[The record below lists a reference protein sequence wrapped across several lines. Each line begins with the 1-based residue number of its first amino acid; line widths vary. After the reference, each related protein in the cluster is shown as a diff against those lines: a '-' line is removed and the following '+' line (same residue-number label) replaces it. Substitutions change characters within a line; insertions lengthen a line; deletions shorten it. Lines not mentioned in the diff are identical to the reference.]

1 MKNRLLFI
9 YVLLCALVFCPVGNA
24 ASFTD
29 MIAFGDSLSDNGNV
43 FALTRGFIPDPT
55 LYYEGRFSNGPVWV
69 EYLADALGI
78 GGHLQD
84 YAYGGARTAGA
95 IPPGL
100 IEQVEFFL
108 ETVVIPDHALFS
120 IWIGANDLWVEGADV
135 TASVQNIMNVLDML
149 ALAGA
154 EHFLI
159 PNLPNLGATPRWNV
173 TPESYSSGME
183 VSVEFNHALK
193 NALETFIEEH
203 AGVTVYSLDV
213 FELFE
218 ALMADY
224 QAYGFEN
231 VSESNPNFGVNF
243 DGGEYLFW
251 DEIHPTTQ
259 GHELMAM
266 EAASVIQSVSDPLVD
281 VKANGSDET
290 IHVNPET
297 PVVVRI
303 TLDPGKLAGLCSD
316 LWIVAA
322 APFGMFSYQV
332 PYRGWEEGIH
342 AGLPSPLPEI
352 ASSMEVLNRTLS
364 PGVYTF
370 YFALDDNNDD
380 VPEVTWLDSV
390 QVIVNEGS

>member
-24 ASFTD
+24 ASFSD
-29 MIAFGDSLSDNGNV
+29 VVAFGDSLSDNGNV

-69 EYLADALGI
+69 EYLADALGVS
-78 GGHLQD
+78 GRLQD
-84 YAYGGARTAGA
+84 FAYGGARTSGA

-108 ETVVIPDHALFS
+108 ETAEVPDRALFT
-120 IWIGANDLWVEGADV
+120 IWIGANDLWHEGADV
-135 TASVQNIMNVLDML
+135 TASVQNIIDVLDML

-159 PNLPNLGATPRWNV
+159 PNLPNLGATPRWNG

-183 VSVEFNHALK
+183 VSVEFNQALES
-193 NALETFIEEH
+193 ALETFVEDN

-218 ALMADY
+218 VVMADY
-224 QAYGFEN
+224 QALGFGN
-231 VSESNPNFGVNF
+231 VSEPNPNFGVNF
-243 DGGEYLFW
+243 DGGGYLFW

-259 GHELMAM
+259 GHEYLALT
-266 EAASVIQSVSDPLVD
+266 AASLIRSVSDPLVD

-290 IHVNPET
+290 IHVSPET
-297 PVVVRI
+297 AVVVSV
-303 TLDPGKLAGLCSD
+303 TLDPGKLAGLRSD
-316 LWIVAA
+316 LWIVAE

-364 PGVYTF
+364 PGVYRF
-370 YFALDDNNDD
+370 YFALDHNNDG
-380 VPEVTWLDSV
+380 VPDATWLDSV